1 MDFDTFYQEN
11 LKREK
16 ADKITRYHHLNRYV
30 RKGQIVF
37 AVPV

>member
-30 RKGQIVF
+30 RKDKSCSP
-37 AVPV
+37 VPV